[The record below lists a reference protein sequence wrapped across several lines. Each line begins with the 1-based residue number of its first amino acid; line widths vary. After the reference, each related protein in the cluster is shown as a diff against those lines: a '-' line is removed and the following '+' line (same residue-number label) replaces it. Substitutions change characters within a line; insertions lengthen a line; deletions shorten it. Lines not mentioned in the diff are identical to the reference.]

1 VRSVCVAVFVTEE
14 AAEDTALVAV
24 FASWVALLSVCVA
37 VFVTEDA
44 ASFAVSTA
52 CGAP

>member
-14 AAEDTALVAV
+14 AAEDTALAV

-37 VFVTEDA
+37 VFVIEDA

-52 CGAP
+52 CGAV